1 MKKKALTVLWGLSV
15 CAASTAAQ
23 IAGNLLDS
31 HGQPVRNGSG
41 ELCWRTA
48 SWTPASAARGCDGG
62 VAVPAS
68 MPTAPPPVPAAPP
81 PVPVPTPTPAAPATK
96 GVVYPVWYGT
106 NRKPSAGKALYSA
119 ELASTVEYGKI
130 FVEFPAE
137 YFELLAKEG
146 WISRY
151 FKSAETALRL
161 RPPIPM
167 KRDGLIADMHDEL
180 RKLSREDKVALVFL
194 HGFNTTFVQA
204 AQRAASL
211 GYQLKMPVT
220 AFFSWPSLAGEN
232 TAHYYL
238 TDFDLISLS
247 ETAIA
252 QFIADVVRGSGAQRV
267 HLIAHSM
274 GNEALLRVVDGPL
287 KAAAK
292 KYKFRLGQ
300 IILAAPDVDKEAL
313 EKKAKAYTEI
323 AEGVTL
329 YASTG
334 DVALNFAK
342 GFRPTRHRAGLLPPA
357 VRAKGIE
364 VIDVGAVNLGV
375 LGHAYVADE
384 LPVLHDMLELVTRGT
399 PVGQRCRTSRHKDGH
414 WVLAKPSVGTNY
426 ADCAKRMR

>member
-1 MKKKALTVLWGLSV
+1 MKEKALAMLLGLSAY
-15 CAASTAAQ
+15 AASTAAQ
-23 IAGNLLDS
+23 TAGNLLDS

-41 ELCWRTA
+41 ELCWRTY
-48 SWTPASAARGCDGG
+48 SWTPVIAERGCDGG
-62 VAVPAS
+62 FAVAAPK
-68 MPTAPPPVPAAPP
+68 PTAPPPVPTAPP
-81 PVPVPTPTPAAPATK
+81 PVPVPTPTPAPATK

-119 ELASTVEYGKI
+119 ERASTVEYGKI
-130 FVEFPAE
+130 FVEFPDE
-137 YFELLAKEG
+137 YFELLAKDG

-151 FKSAETALRL
+151 FKSAETVLRL

-167 KRDGLIADMHDEL
+167 KREALISNMRDEL
-180 RKLSREDKVALVFL
+180 RKLSREDKVALIFL
-194 HGFNTTFVQA
+194 HGFNTTFVEA
-204 AQRAASL
+204 AQRTASI

-220 AFFSWPSLAGEN
+220 AFFSWPSAAGDES
-232 TAHYYL
+232 ARYYF

-247 ETAIA
+247 EKLIA

-274 GNEALLRVVDGPL
+274 GNEALLSLVDGPL
-287 KAAAK
+287 KAAAR

-313 EKKAKAYTEI
+313 EEKAKAYTEI

-364 VIDVGAVNLGV
+364 VIDVGAVNLGA

-399 PVGQRCRTSRHKDGH
+399 LVGQRCRTSRHKDGH
-414 WVLAKPSVGTNY
+414 WVLAKPSVWTDYGN
-426 ADCAKRMR
+426 CAKRTR